1 MGRGSGD
8 GRPAGSAVWV
18 FALSA
23 APLGGSFD
31 EELPID
37 SDKDSAARSCGAEA
51 RGCGGGCES
60 VCGGGFTLLRVSS
73 AERLEELLV
82 VAVALVKLAAWDGL
96 AVALVPGN
104 ELLV

>member
-1 MGRGSGD
+1 M
-8 GRPAGSAVWV
+8 
-18 FALSA
+18 
-23 APLGGSFD
+23 
-31 EELPID
+31 
-37 SDKDSAARSCGAEA
+37 
-51 RGCGGGCES
+51 
-60 VCGGGFTLLRVSS
+60 RVSS